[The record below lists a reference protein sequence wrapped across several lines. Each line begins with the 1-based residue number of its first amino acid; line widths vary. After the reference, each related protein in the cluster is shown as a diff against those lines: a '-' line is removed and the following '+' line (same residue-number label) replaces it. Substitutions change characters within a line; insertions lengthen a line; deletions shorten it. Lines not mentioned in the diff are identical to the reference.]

1 MCVGGRGGGVV
12 RVTEGKEG
20 RCGRGEVVDGD
31 GEKRRP
37 VTNCVSS
44 GNTKALKETGRD
56 KVGFSFLV

>member
-1 MCVGGRGGGVV
+1 MGKRTRQVGTGWMG
-12 RVTEGKEG
+12 EGKEG